1 MVIEAR
7 PLVDITQD
15 AFEVLYKEIGIVNT
29 LRFISQFTMGYGDY
43 TREREELFAG
53 LTLKDI
59 VTEVKRRRD
68 STRSRQ

>member
-7 PLVDITQD
+7 SLVDITQD